1 MLCLLLRVCLYLCM
15 CICTCVGLLIHVPSH
30 LCLWCLPILCV
41 CGSTVCI
48 PVSACVPLCAC
59 MYICTPICMHAFRCV
74 YLCVTVLCY
83 HYVYLFVCMYVC
95 IYVCLFVCVCVD
107 PWAENAACG
116 WNLAHRHVWFGPHN
130 IFNILSQ
137 HLKIRIFHIKIQL
150 SSFS

>member
-1 MLCLLLRVCLYLCM
+1 MSIVSTYTVSLWFHCMYTCVCMCAHVCLHVYLYVYLHACLSVCLFVCD
-15 CICTCVGLLIHVPSH
+15 CIV
-30 LCLWCLPILCV
+30 
-41 CGSTVCI
+41 
-48 PVSACVPLCAC
+48 CVPLCLS
-59 MYICTPICMHAFRCV
+59 V
-74 YLCVTVLCY
+74 
-83 HYVYLFVCMYVC
+83 FVCMYVC